1 MLSNLQIILV
11 AGAAL
16 LFLVILYLF
25 FRPLF
30 TRKLTQNSLDDSSSM
45 LFQEG
50 VEQGTLGFE
59 DEAFQE
65 QELIILNLVS
75 MDKSN
80 FDMNQVLTL
89 LKNLDAKY
97 VNGFFSYRD
106 LGGREIYRIASGINP
121 GLLDSDT
128 QTHVLLMALDL
139 YQAIDPVKAFE
150 TMLESA
156 SGISEKLHA
165 SICDSARAPLS
176 KQMIE
181 HLKLELKKLA
191 ILNPCE
197 VFLRNEQAKQEI
209 HFYPRK
215 NTLS

>member
-1 MLSNLQIILV
+1 MPSNIQIILV
-11 AGAAL
+11 VGAAV

-30 TRKLTQNSLDDSSSM
+30 TRKLIQNSLDDSQSM
-45 LFQEG
+45 LFRKDFK
-50 VEQGTLGFE
+50 QGTLEF
-59 DEAFQE
+59 DNDNVSTQE

-89 LKNLDAKY
+89 LKNLNAKY
-97 VNGFFSYRD
+97 INGFFSHRD
-106 LGGREIYRIASGINP
+106 LNGREVFRIASGINP
-121 GLLDSDT
+121 GLLEADT
-128 QTHVLLMALDL
+128 ETHVLLMVLDL
-139 YQAIDPVKAFE
+139 HQANDPVRAFE

-156 SGISEKLHA
+156 SSISEKLHA

-181 HLKLELKKLA
+181 HFKSRA
-191 ILNPCE
+191 
-197 VFLRNEQAKQEI
+197 QEI
-209 HFYPRK
+209 SHLNSMK
-215 NTLS
+215 NISEQ

>member
-25 FRPLF
+25 FRPFF
-30 TRKLTQNSLDDSSSM
+30 TRKLIQNSLDDSSST

-50 VEQGTLGFE
+50 VEQGTLGFEDE

-106 LGGREIYRIASGINP
+106 LSGREIYRIASGINP

-181 HLKLELKKLA
+181 HLKSRA
-191 ILNPCE
+191 
-197 VFLRNEQAKQEI
+197 QEI
-209 HFYPRK
+209 SHLK
-215 NTLS
+215 SMQSISEK

>member
-1 MLSNLQIILV
+1 MPNNLQIILV
-11 AGAAL
+11 TGAIVF
-16 LFLVILYLF
+16 FLVILYLF

-30 TRKLTQNSLDDSSSM
+30 TRKLIQNSLDDSQSL
-45 LFQEG
+45 LFTEEL
-50 VEQGTLGFE
+50 EQGTLEF
-59 DEAFQE
+59 DNDNDSTQE

-80 FDMNQVLTL
+80 FNMNQVLTL

-106 LGGREIYRIASGINP
+106 LSGREIYRIASGINP

-181 HLKLELKKLA
+181 HLKSRA
-191 ILNPCE
+191 
-197 VFLRNEQAKQEI
+197 QEI
-209 HFYPRK
+209 SHLKSMRSISEK
-215 NTLS
+215 

>member
-1 MLSNLQIILV
+1 MPNNIQIILV
-11 AGAAL
+11 AGAAV

-30 TRKLTQNSLDDSSSM
+30 TRKLIQNSLNDSQSM
-45 LFQEG
+45 LFDEEL
-50 VEQGTLGFE
+50 EQGTLGFE
-59 DEAFQE
+59 DDNGFNHE

-97 VNGFFSYRD
+97 VNGFFSHKD
-106 LGGREIYRIASGINP
+106 LNGKEVFRIASGINP
-121 GLLDSDT
+121 GLLEAGT
-128 QTHVLLMALDL
+128 ETHVLLMALDL
-139 YQAIDPVKAFE
+139 YQANDPVKAFE
-150 TMLESA
+150 VMLESA
-156 SGISEKLHA
+156 SSISEKLHA

-181 HLKLELKKLA
+181 HLKSKA
-191 ILNPCE
+191 
-197 VFLRNEQAKQEI
+197 QEI
-209 HFYPRK
+209 SHLNSIK
-215 NTLS
+215 KVSE

>member
-25 FRPLF
+25 FRPFF
-30 TRKLTQNSLDDSSSM
+30 TRKLIQNSLDDSSSM

-50 VEQGTLGFE
+50 VEQGTLGFEDE

-106 LGGREIYRIASGINP
+106 LGGSEIYRIASGINP
-121 GLLDSDT
+121 GLLDTDT

-181 HLKLELKKLA
+181 HLKSRA
-191 ILNPCE
+191 
-197 VFLRNEQAKQEI
+197 QEI
-209 HFYPRK
+209 SHLKSMRSISEK
-215 NTLS
+215 

>member
-1 MLSNLQIILV
+1 MPNNIQIILV
-11 AGAAL
+11 AGAAV

-30 TRKLTQNSLDDSSSM
+30 TRKLIQNSLNDSQSM
-45 LFQEG
+45 LFDEEL
-50 VEQGTLGFE
+50 EQGTLGFE
-59 DEAFQE
+59 DDNGFNHE

-97 VNGFFSYRD
+97 VNGFFSHKD
-106 LGGREIYRIASGINP
+106 LNGKEVFRIASGINP
-121 GLLDSDT
+121 GLLEAGT
-128 QTHVLLMALDL
+128 ETHVLLMVLDL
-139 YQAIDPVKAFE
+139 YQANDPVKAFE
-150 TMLESA
+150 VMLESA
-156 SGISEKLHA
+156 SSISEKLHA

-181 HLKLELKKLA
+181 HLKSKA
-191 ILNPCE
+191 
-197 VFLRNEQAKQEI
+197 QEI
-209 HFYPRK
+209 SHLNSIK
-215 NTLS
+215 NISA

>member
-25 FRPLF
+25 FRPFF
-30 TRKLTQNSLDDSSSM
+30 TRKLIQNSLDDSSSM

-50 VEQGTLGFE
+50 VEQGTLGFEDE

-106 LGGREIYRIASGINP
+106 LSGREIYRIASGINP

-181 HLKLELKKLA
+181 HLKSRA
-191 ILNPCE
+191 
-197 VFLRNEQAKQEI
+197 QEI
-209 HFYPRK
+209 SHLKSMRS
-215 NTLS
+215 LSVK

>member
-1 MLSNLQIILV
+1 MPSNLQIILV

-30 TRKLTQNSLDDSSSM
+30 TRKLIQNSLDDSSSM

-181 HLKLELKKLA
+181 HLKSRA
-191 ILNPCE
+191 
-197 VFLRNEQAKQEI
+197 QEI
-209 HFYPRK
+209 SHLKSMRSISEK
-215 NTLS
+215 

>member
-1 MLSNLQIILV
+1 MPSNLQIILL

-25 FRPLF
+25 FRPFF
-30 TRKLTQNSLDDSSSM
+30 TRKLIQNSLDDSSSM

-50 VEQGTLGFE
+50 VEQGTLGFEDE

-106 LGGREIYRIASGINP
+106 LSGREIYRIASGINP

-181 HLKLELKKLA
+181 HLKSRA
-191 ILNPCE
+191 
-197 VFLRNEQAKQEI
+197 QEI
-209 HFYPRK
+209 SHLKSMRSISEK
-215 NTLS
+215 

>member
-25 FRPLF
+25 FRPFF
-30 TRKLTQNSLDDSSSM
+30 TRKLIQNSFDDSSSM

-50 VEQGTLGFE
+50 VEQGTLGFEDE

-89 LKNLDAKY
+89 LKNLGAKY

-106 LGGREIYRIASGINP
+106 LSGREIYRIASGINP

-181 HLKLELKKLA
+181 HLKSRA
-191 ILNPCE
+191 
-197 VFLRNEQAKQEI
+197 QEI
-209 HFYPRK
+209 SHLKSMRSISEK
-215 NTLS
+215 